1 MILFQ
6 VLIVI
11 LLIGLTTAAVL
22 GKISGFM
29 ADPTSSQSFGG
40 APAAPWSADEIA
52 HLHFDQALRGYRMD
66 QVDAVID
73 AMTVRVHDLES
84 EVGSQRAQCAQPAP
98 PVVESESHDVGGEP
112 QE

>member
-40 APAAPWSADEIA
+40 VPAAPWSADEIA

-73 AMTVRVHDLES
+73 AMTARVNDLES
-84 EVGSQRAQCAQPAP
+84 EVGQHARCAQPAP